1 MHPQFLDCKMGI
13 KEEATKMSSWK
24 IKSHTEHW
32 GKAVTTIQTQLHA
45 GRGLGELGLAP
56 QARPEPW
63 LPPCLPPLA
72 RPPTLLYENLML
84 GNDSLG

>member
-1 MHPQFLDCKMGI
+1 MG
-13 KEEATKMSSWK
+13 KSSYYN
-24 IKSHTEHW
+24 SDL
-32 GKAVTTIQTQLHA
+32 QYA
-45 GRGLGELGLAP
+45 GRDLGELGSAP

-72 RPPTLLYENLML
+72 RPPAPLYENLMP